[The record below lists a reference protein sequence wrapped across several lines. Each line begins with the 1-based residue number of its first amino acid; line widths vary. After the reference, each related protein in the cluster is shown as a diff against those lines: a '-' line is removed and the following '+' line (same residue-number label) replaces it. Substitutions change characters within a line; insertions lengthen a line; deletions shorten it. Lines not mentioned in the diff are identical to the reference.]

1 MEPKCL
7 DAHHLLVNLRCKVCK
22 DGVWGIRKD
31 AWHAVADS
39 DNNII
44 SKGIV
49 VDLLDKQNNA
59 FAKRTFS
66 NEVEEQMRKLDFV
79 SEANFCYMI
88 RRWYEAEDSA
98 GFSAEDRIQ
107 RKLQLKAFLLKDVD
121 FGIFPPPG
129 MYVKGFPKIMYEG
142 FLQRIDTSIQLY
154 DIVKS
159 GSYNQRALSSLVNE
173 TFFGELSELEPT
185 KLGCPKAI
193 SIPRLMANVTEM
205 QHFRCDPSERNHTFD
220 SPSGLTKNRESQ
232 SGLMFRKPNAVSRGC
247 LPIRQ
252 HHKCDES
259 KVLPTTR
266 LGIELQ
272 D

>member
-88 RRWYEAEDSA
+88 RRW
-98 GFSAEDRIQ
+98 
-107 RKLQLKAFLLKDVD
+107 AFNINTSRRPVYPQHSLLPVTDKTEICVAT
-121 FGIFPPPG
+121 
-129 MYVKGFPKIMYEG
+129 YTECNH
-142 FLQRIDTSIQLY
+142 Q
-154 DIVKS
+154 
-159 GSYNQRALSSLVNE
+159 
-173 TFFGELSELEPT
+173 
-185 KLGCPKAI
+185 
-193 SIPRLMANVTEM
+193 IP
-205 QHFRCDPSERNHTFD
+205 QIYPRNHTFD
-220 SPSGLTKNRESQ
+220 SPSRLNKKQRKSKR
-232 SGLMFRKPNAVSRGC
+232 SDVSKPNAVSRGC